1 MKTYSELVTQW
12 KKLKN
17 EVLPNAKKKLEED
30 KKKLA
35 NLTATLN
42 KLKNELATLTA
53 QIKLEVKP
61 EVTKPPAPPT
71 VTPVVP
77 APTVVP
83 FAPEVAIKKK
93 FPAWG
98 YLAIFGGIAGA
109 VGIGIAKLRKK

>member
-42 KLKNELATLTA
+42 KLKSQLADLVA
-53 QIKLEVKP
+53 KVKLK
-61 EVTKPPAPPT
+61 
-71 VTPVVP
+71 VTP
-77 APTVVP
+77 AYVP
-83 FAPEVAIKKK
+83 FAPEVAVKKK

>member
-1 MKTYSELVTQW
+1 VTQW

-17 EVLPNAKKKLEED
+17 EILPNAKKELEED

-42 KLKNELATLTA
+42 KLKAELATLTA
-53 QIKLEVKP
+53 KIKLEVKP
-61 EVTKPPAPPT
+61 EITKPPAPP
-71 VTPVVP
+71 
-77 APTVVP
+77 VVP
-83 FAPEVAIKKK
+83 FAPEVAVKKK

-98 YLAIFGGIAGA
+98 YLAVFGGIAGI